1 MHRFA
6 RTILLT
12 LAALL
17 VCATGLLA
25 QTTPPAQPS
34 TKQPSTKQSATKD
47 APSKLA
53 PSFKELDANGDGR
66 VSLDEIM
73 VYATKKSTDLRGFY
87 IKDVD
92 KDGDG
97 TLTQQELKAAGI
109 KGFEGVDTINLKDL
123 DTNGDGYVSREE
135 LEAFVRK
142 RYAREFHR
150 ADADADGV
158 LHPREFAIFRF

>member
-6 RTILLT
+6 RIVPLA

-17 VCATGLLA
+17 VSATGLLA

-34 TKQPSTKQSATKD
+34 TKQVPTKM
-47 APSKLA
+47 A
-53 PSFKELDANGDGR
+53 PSFKELDTNGDGR

-92 KDGDG
+92 KDSDG
-97 TLTQQELKAAGI
+97 KLTQQELKAAGI
-109 KGFEGVDTINLKDL
+109 KGLEGMDTINLKDL
-123 DTNGDGYVSREE
+123 DKNGDGYVSREE

-142 RYAREFHR
+142 RYANELHR